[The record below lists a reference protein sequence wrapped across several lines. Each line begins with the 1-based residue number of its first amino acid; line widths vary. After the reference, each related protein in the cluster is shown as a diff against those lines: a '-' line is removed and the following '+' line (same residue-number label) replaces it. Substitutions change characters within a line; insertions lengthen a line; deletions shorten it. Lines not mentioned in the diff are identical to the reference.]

1 MVVRGTQHKAATVAD
16 EEKKSQRGLVQVY
29 TGNGKGKTTAAL
41 GLALRAAGHG
51 KKTVV
56 IQFMKGEIYYGEL
69 GAAKMLAPY
78 LEIIQMGRPDFVNK
92 SDPDPKDVRLAREA
106 LDLAKEIVA
115 GRRYDIV
122 VLDEINVALDFG
134 LVDLADVIALIDAR
148 PPETELILTGRYAK
162 KEIIDRADLVT
173 EMREVKHPYNAG
185 VEARPGIER

>member
-1 MVVRGTQHKAATVAD
+1 VGDDV
-16 EEKKSQRGLVQVY
+16 KKDQRGLVQVY
-29 TGNGKGKTTAAL
+29 TGSGKGKTTAAL

-51 KKTVV
+51 KKSIV

-92 SDPDPKDVRLAREA
+92 NDPDPKDIRLAREA
-106 LDLAKEIVA
+106 LDLAKEILA

-134 LVDLADVIALIDAR
+134 LVGLPDVIALIDAR
-148 PPETELILTGRYAK
+148 PPGTELILTGRYAK

-173 EMREVKHPYNAG
+173 EMREIKHPYNAG

>member
-1 MVVRGTQHKAATVAD
+1 VGDDV
-16 EEKKSQRGLVQVY
+16 KKDQRGLVQVY

-51 KKTVV
+51 KKTIV

-92 SDPDPKDVRLAREA
+92 NDPDPKDVRLARQA
-106 LDLAKEIVA
+106 LDLAKEILA

-134 LVDLADVIALIDAR
+134 LVALSDVIALIDAR

-162 KEIIDRADLVT
+162 QEIIDRADLVT
-173 EMREVKHPYNAG
+173 EMREIKHPYNAG
-185 VEARPGIER
+185 VEARLGIER

>member
-1 MVVRGTQHKAATVAD
+1 MSDDAA
-16 EEKKSQRGLVQVY
+16 KNQPGLVQVY

-51 KKTVV
+51 KKTIV

-69 GAAKMLAPY
+69 GAAKMLSPF
-78 LEIIQMGRPDFVNK
+78 LEIVQMGRPDFVNK
-92 SDPDPKDVRLAREA
+92 NNPDPKDVQLARRA
-106 LDLAKEIVA
+106 LDLAKEVVS

-134 LVDLADVIALIDAR
+134 LVGLSDVIGLIDAR

-162 KEIIDRADLVT
+162 QEIIDRADLVT
-173 EMREVKHPYNAG
+173 EMKEIKHPYAAG
-185 VEARPGIER
+185 VEARLGIER

>member
-1 MVVRGTQHKAATVAD
+1 MEDDA
-16 EEKKSQRGLVQVY
+16 KKDRRGLVQVY

-51 KKTVV
+51 KKSIV

-92 SDPDPKDVRLAREA
+92 NDPDPKDVRLAREA
-106 LDLAKEIVA
+106 LDLAKEILA

-134 LVDLADVIALIDAR
+134 LVALSDVIALIDAR

-173 EMREVKHPYNAG
+173 EMREIKHPYNAG
-185 VEARPGIER
+185 VEARLGIER

>member
-1 MVVRGTQHKAATVAD
+1 MGDDV
-16 EEKKSQRGLVQVY
+16 KKDQRGLVQVY

-51 KKTVV
+51 KKTCV

-92 SDPDPKDVRLAREA
+92 NDPDPKDVRLAREA
-106 LDLAKEIVA
+106 LDLAKEILS

-134 LVDLADVIALIDAR
+134 LVELADVIALIDAR

-173 EMREVKHPYNAG
+173 EMREIKHPYNAG
-185 VEARPGIER
+185 VEARLGIER